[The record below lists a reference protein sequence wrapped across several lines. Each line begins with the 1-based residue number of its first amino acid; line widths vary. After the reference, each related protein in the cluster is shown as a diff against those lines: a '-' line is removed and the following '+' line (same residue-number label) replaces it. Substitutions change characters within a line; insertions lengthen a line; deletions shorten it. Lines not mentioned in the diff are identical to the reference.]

1 MACRVAPL
9 HSWADWHG
17 CEAAAPRAMC
27 SPAAGLASHT
37 CWQALRHLALVA
49 ERLQQRKRRSTSTP
63 SSDAS
68 IFDPSRWSREPRRRL
83 PSRPAPGESR
93 SPPSP
98 GALGRA
104 GEPSVPLYKAAVAT
118 SGPFGRVDMCAPGR
132 KGAANDMLKSVTRCV
147 CYGGH
152 VSVQDDRHPSCT
164 LGLGSSAHFFVR
176 FLGQRLAFWLLRAS
190 CSRSVSVC
198 LNALSLPH
206 VPSIPWRSRT
216 SSGDT
221 PKNRQKMRDP
231 PQSKVSI
238 RIDRYLAYYHHFPTI
253 CIYRIA
259 VRPLSVST
267 G

>member
-1 MACRVAPL
+1 MATGLDMLFGMRTDGLDPVRAPRDPTPCALPRCILMACRVAPL

-132 KGAANDMLKSVTRCV
+132 KG
-147 CYGGH
+147 
-152 VSVQDDRHPSCT
+152 
-164 LGLGSSAHFFVR
+164 
-176 FLGQRLAFWLLRAS
+176 QRMT
-190 CSRSVSVC
+190 C
-198 LNALSLPH
+198 
-206 VPSIPWRSRT
+206 
-216 SSGDT
+216 
-221 PKNRQKMRDP
+221 
-231 PQSKVSI
+231 
-238 RIDRYLAYYHHFPTI
+238 
-253 CIYRIA
+253 
-259 VRPLSVST
+259 
-267 G
+267 